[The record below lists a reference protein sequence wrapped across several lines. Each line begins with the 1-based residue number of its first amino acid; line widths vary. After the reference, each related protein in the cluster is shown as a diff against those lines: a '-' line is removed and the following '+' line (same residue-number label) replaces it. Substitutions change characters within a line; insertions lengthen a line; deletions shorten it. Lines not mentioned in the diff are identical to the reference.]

1 MTKTRRPQKDRNGP
15 LVFGYIGV
23 VDPVKG
29 IYHPV
34 EAFEPLTTAELCIYG
49 GETDYAPYPDRTQFL
64 AQLHRSPHIRMM
76 GRYEYRDDGRILG
89 EVDIVVVPSIWYEN
103 ALLVIREAFLA
114 KKPVVTA
121 QQAPGSEGVLAA
133 FNGLLNGIRHAS
145 VAEVTSAY
153 WNSPRLSLFNYNG
166 TVTKGWD
173 QVKKIRESAYPEIKD
188 VKLDVRDVAVTMLG
202 RDAALVSCQ
211 WTQTQTYKGAPE
223 TASGRMTLV
232 FRRIGTAW
240 KAIHLH
246 SSPDSPN
253 PASIPPSEQVEK
265 PSPVPTPNP

>member
-1 MTKTRRPQKDRNGP
+1 MKKILFVVAVISLNATLSFSQNTNSSTARPRTSNSPTPKPSTQQSTDIEKSKTTTTTGP
-15 LVFGYIGV
+15 
-23 VDPVKG
+23 K
-29 IYHPV
+29 
-34 EAFEPLTTAELCIYG
+34 
-49 GETDYAPYPDRTQFL
+49 
-64 AQLHRSPHIRMM
+64 S
-76 GRYEYRDDGRILG
+76 
-89 EVDIVVVPSIWYEN
+89 EV
-103 ALLVIREAFLA
+103 

-145 VAEVTSAY
+145 VAEVTNAY

-173 QVKKIRESAYPEIKD
+173 QVKKNRESSYPEIKD

-211 WTQTQTYKGAPE
+211 WTQTQTFKGAPE

-232 FRRIGTAW
+232 FRRVGTAW

-253 PASIPPSEQVEK
+253 PATIPPSEQVEK
-265 PSPVPTPNP
+265 PSPTPVPTP